1 MIFMDKNEYKIFLY
15 KTSMAMALQEGGTIP
30 DEALTVIDEYL
41 KDNISDKI
49 KTNRLLAIAKSKSP
63 KEAKVTK
70 NNQGVYYNSYIL
82 VNKFNIKDDSLADIE
97 AYLTADKM
105 FDLLWNKKPTG
116 LLDFNYLKSLHKYI
130 FKDIYEW
137 AGNMR
142 NVNIS
147 KGFNFTDV
155 RLIPDY
161 ASDIFNKLRKD
172 KYYQDLNR
180 EILINKIADLYGNL
194 NCLHPFREG
203 NGRANKAFI
212 QIVAGINGFLFDF
225 SMISKEDWVH
235 ASIASCYGDNNKLI
249 NLLEKSIF
257 ILDEEEK
264 NRFLAMIK

>member
-1 MIFMDKNEYKIFLY
+1 MDKNEYRSFLY

-30 DEALTVIDEYL
+30 DDALAIIDDYL
-41 KDNISDKI
+41 KGKITDKI
-49 KTNRLLAIAKSKSP
+49 KTNRLLNIAKAKSP

-82 VNKFNIKDDSLADIE
+82 VNKFNVKDDSLADIE

-105 FDLLWNKKPTG
+105 FDLLWNKKLTG
-116 LLDFNYLKSLHKYI
+116 LLDFSYLKSLHKYI

-137 AGNMR
+137 AGNIR

-147 KGFNFTDV
+147 KGFQFTDV
-155 RLIPDY
+155 RLIMDY
-161 ASDIFNKLRKD
+161 ANDIFKKLCKD
-172 KYYQDLNR
+172 RYYQDFNKEL
-180 EILINKIADLYGNL
+180 LINKIADLYGDL

-212 QIVAGINGFLFDF
+212 QIVAGINGYLFDF
-225 SMISKEDWVH
+225 SLISKEDWIN

-249 NLLEKSIF
+249 HLLEKSLFVI
-257 ILDEEEK
+257 DEEEK